1 MILELTP
8 DELLSTTRAVR
19 KRLDLTRPVEPEVL
33 EECLRLA
40 QQAPTASYSQN
51 WHFVVVTDPEKRA
64 ALADLW
70 RSVAGPY
77 LERRPAE
84 NNQFVRIGEA
94 VRHLAEHLH
103 EVPVH
108 VIPCV
113 HGRTEDKPVAWQ
125 ASIFG
130 SIVPATW
137 SFMLAARSRGLGSVW
152 TTFHLMH
159 ERAAA
164 EILEIPYEQVM
175 QVALIPVAYTIGTEF
190 KPGRRKPLETMV
202 HWDRWTSRAASA
214 ARSLHGGNQFPPWAS
229 LLGPCVVFSGARA
242 CRSRRRR
249 AAGLRGLARP
259 ARYSFG
265 DSSARTTR
273 GSPRS
278 AGRGGQA
285 SRSGR
290 ARGPRPGSGASR
302 PPCPPGA
309 GA

>member
-19 KRLDLTRPVEPEVL
+19 KRLDLTRPVEQEVL
-33 EECLRLA
+33 EDCLRLA

-202 HWDRWTSRAASA
+202 HWDQW
-214 ARSLHGGNQFPPWAS
+214 
-229 LLGPCVVFSGARA
+229 
-242 CRSRRRR
+242 
-249 AAGLRGLARP
+249 
-259 ARYSFG
+259 
-265 DSSARTTR
+265 
-273 GSPRS
+273 
-278 AGRGGQA
+278 
-285 SRSGR
+285 
-290 ARGPRPGSGASR
+290 
-302 PPCPPGA
+302 
-309 GA
+309 